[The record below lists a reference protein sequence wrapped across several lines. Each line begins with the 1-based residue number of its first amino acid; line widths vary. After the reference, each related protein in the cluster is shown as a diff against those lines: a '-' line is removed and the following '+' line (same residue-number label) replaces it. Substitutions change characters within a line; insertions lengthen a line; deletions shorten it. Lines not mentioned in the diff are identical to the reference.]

1 MKQNRREFLIKS
13 GCALSMTALAS
24 QVRHFGLMTAMAQK
38 SKAKLETG
46 VPTDYRALV
55 CIFLMG
61 GNDGNNT
68 IIPNHNDAS
77 VSNYAAYSAARSS
90 QGLAL
95 AQNLLLPIAVPRIG
109 NLTYGLHPGFGTIT
123 GGINP
128 GIHPLWA
135 TGKMAVVTNVGT
147 LVAPM
152 TRAQYQNGS
161 VPRPMQL
168 FSHTD
173 QTNQHQNCR
182 SDVATLTGWG
192 GRMSDKMTL
201 TDNPNRLVPT
211 LSSLSGTQLFTIG
224 ETTQPLS
231 LSPAPT
237 PLSNVLALNGY
248 NNTPIS
254 TARFDALNAALSLDA
269 NQELVTASNNIHR
282 QALEISRTLNN
293 NSEVTVVFP
302 NTEIGNQ
309 LKQVARMIKTRAVLG
324 VNRQIF
330 FCTLGGFD
338 THTAQLSS
346 HNILFGQLSQAMRAF
361 YNEMTTQSIGDKVTQ
376 FTMSDFN
383 RTFNPGGSG
392 TNVGSDHAWANHSF
406 IVGDSVLG
414 GDFYGM
420 NTSNGTPFPTLV
432 QNGPDDAD
440 SGGGARGRWIPT
452 TSVEQYAA
460 TLSRWYGLP
469 DANLATVFPK
479 ITNFTNTNLG
489 FMQPPAP

>member
-13 GCALSMTALAS
+13 SCALSMTAMAT
-24 QVRHFGLMTAMAQK
+24 QMRHFGLMQAMAQK
-38 SKAKLETG
+38 PNSKFETESG
-46 VPTDYRALV
+46 VPNDYRALV
-55 CIFLMG
+55 LLFLSG

-68 IIPNHNDAS
+68 VIPNHNDAS
-77 VSNYAAYSAARSS
+77 VSNYSAYSAARGP

-95 AQNLLLPIAVPRIG
+95 SQSALLPISVPRIG
-109 NLTYGLHPGFGTIT
+109 NLTYGLHPGFGTVT

-152 TRAQYQNGS
+152 TRQQYQNGS
-161 VPRPMQL
+161 VPRPLQL

-173 QTNQHQNCR
+173 QVNQHQNCR
-182 SDVATLTGWG
+182 SDSMTLTGWG
-192 GRMSDKMTL
+192 GRISDKITVS
-201 TDNPNRLVPT
+201 DNPNRLVPT
-211 LSSLSGTQLFTIG
+211 VSSLGGTQLFTIG

-237 PLSNVLALNGY
+237 ALSNVLALVGY
-248 NNTPIS
+248 NNTPM
-254 TARFDALNAALSLDA
+254 TNARLDALSASMDLDN
-269 NQELVTASNNIHR
+269 NQELITASNQIHKR
-282 QALEISRTLNN
+282 ALEISRSLNN
-293 NSEVTVVFP
+293 NSEVTVTFP
-302 NTEIGNQ
+302 NTDLGNQ
-309 LKQVARMIKTRAVLG
+309 LKQIARMIKTRSVLG

-338 THTAQLSS
+338 THTGQING
-346 HNILFGQLSQAMRAF
+346 HNFLFAQLSQAMRAF
-361 YNEMTTQSIGDKVTQ
+361 YNEMTAQSLGDKVTQ

-392 TNVGSDHAWANHSF
+392 SNVGSDHAWANHSF
-406 IVGDSVLG
+406 VVGDSVLG
-414 GDFYGM
+414 GDFYGG

-440 SGGGARGRWIPT
+440 SGSGARGRWIPT

-460 TLSRWYGLP
+460 TLANWFGLP
-469 DANLATVFPK
+469 AADTGYVFPNLNRFP
-479 ITNFTNTNLG
+479 TTNLG
-489 FMQPPAP
+489 FMQP